1 MENFYHWPIYQKA
14 LVVVLTS
21 FILMLLIGRV
31 GIKILRLLKIG
42 QPIRYENF
50 ATLSSLHASKKDT
63 PTMGGIFFLA
73 IFFILSFF
81 LLDFHQSMS
90 FIYLIGFLFL
100 GLLGGYDDYRKLK
113 GIPGQGISSKTK
125 FLLQGLIGVLILSTV
140 FVFDRAVFEKFFCHF
155 GLSTVGI
162 FLSCLFF
169 LFIFIGSSNAV
180 NLTDGLDGL
189 AAGNIAIVATA
200 LLSIFFI
207 KGSSFEN
214 YSQSFFLLCI
224 MIGTSLGFLWYNQF
238 PAQVFMG
245 DTGSLSLG
253 GLLALVAFTMKKEW
267 IFALFGICFIG
278 ETLSVILQV
287 ASYRLRNKKKLFLC
301 TPIHHHF
308 QFLGM
313 HETQIV
319 VRFWLVS
326 IIFCLI
332 GLSLV

>member
-1 MENFYHWPIYQKA
+1 
-14 LVVVLTS
+14 
-21 FILMLLIGRV
+21 
-31 GIKILRLLKIG
+31 
-42 QPIRYENF
+42 
-50 ATLSSLHASKKDT
+50 
-63 PTMGGIFFLA
+63 
-73 IFFILSFF
+73 
-81 LLDFHQSMS
+81 
-90 FIYLIGFLFL
+90 
-100 GLLGGYDDYRKLK
+100 
-113 GIPGQGISSKTK
+113 
-125 FLLQGLIGVLILSTV
+125 
-140 FVFDRAVFEKFFCHF
+140 
-155 GLSTVGI
+155 
-162 FLSCLFF
+162 
-169 LFIFIGSSNAV
+169 
-180 NLTDGLDGL
+180 
-189 AAGNIAIVATA
+189 
-200 LLSIFFI
+200 
-207 KGSSFEN
+207 
-214 YSQSFFLLCI
+214 